1 MEGILS
7 QHGLSSSLWEA
18 TFLGEDS
25 WRLCSLLQK
34 QREREENASSLSTL
48 RKAVLLLRE
57 QADGKRLK
65 ELHIWHRLS
74 AGFIFTSSGTA
85 PPSTVQISKS
95 SHAWSPFQWFSAH
108 APSYH
113 LGLTPPPLHSIDHYP
128 KFSYSFIW
136 VPVDHWPTSKRYH
149 QKSRVWQDT
158 AVTPWVLQ
166 QCWLEMGTQ

>member
-34 QREREENASSLSTL
+34 QREREENASNLSTL
-48 RKAVLLLRE
+48 RKAVLLFRE
-57 QADGKRLK
+57 QVEGNVWKSSTYDTDSVLGLFLPLLELPPQAQFRFPRAVTLGPHFSDSLHMLHHTTWVWLFSH
-65 ELHIWHRLS
+65 LHI
-74 AGFIFTSSGTA
+74 
-85 PPSTVQISKS
+85 
-95 SHAWSPFQWFSAH
+95 
-108 APSYH
+108 
-113 LGLTPPPLHSIDHYP
+113 IDHYP

-149 QKSRVWQDT
+149 QKSRICQDT
-158 AVTPWVLQ
+158 AVTTWVLQ